1 MNKVILMG
9 RLTRDPEVRYSQ
21 SEQPVAICRYS
32 IAVNRRFK
40 REGEPDADFINCV
53 AFGKTGE
60 FAERFFKK
68 GMMVAIVGAIRTSS
82 WDDQQTG
89 QKQYRTEVVIEEQE
103 FAESKS
109 SFENRS
115 KSEGSYG
122 GGSNASSSSYSQ
134 NAAPSQNQAPAGFS
148 AIEEDVDDDDLPF

>member
-21 SEQPVAICRYS
+21 SAEPIAVARYS
-32 IAVNRRFK
+32 LAVNKRFK
-40 REGEPDADFINCV
+40 RDGEPDANFINCV

-68 GMMVAIVGAIRTSS
+68 GMMVCVSGRLEVRS

-89 QKQYRTEVVIEEQE
+89 QRRYSTDVVIEEQD
-103 FAESKS
+103 FAESKA
-109 SFENRS
+109 SFQAR
-115 KSEGSYG
+115 G
-122 GGSNASSSSYSQ
+122 GGNDSFYDDSMIPPNVSGASSNKGNSE
-134 NAAPSQNQAPAGFS
+134 PAGFS
-148 AIEEDVDDDDLPF
+148 AITDSIDDDDLPF